1 MLRELQRSGQLGP
14 APLTAFAVTAAV
26 REWYV
31 DDDIEELEYAATLA
45 AARAS
50 LRLLDLDPAA
60 ARRRVVVAADVPEQ
74 AVQVRDDLD
83 RGVVRIEAPI
93 PLPAIASLH
102 VDTADAEQTV
112 AAAAAVVVEADL
124 GDPAAGEAVDDAD
137 GFELAWYATQEIG
150 DLLAE
155 F

>member
-1 MLRELQRSGQLGP
+1 
-14 APLTAFAVTAAV
+14 
-26 REWYV
+26 
-31 DDDIEELEYAATLA
+31 
-45 AARAS
+45 
-50 LRLLDLDPAA
+50 
-60 ARRRVVVAADVPEQ
+60 VVVAADVPEQ